1 MKSSMRRIAVLLVIL
16 AMMCSLFGCAES
28 GTTDEPAASN
38 PTPSD
43 TTPPNADNGSHDD
56 QEPGDTGS
64 ADGNGDEFVIGISVS
79 YSGATAQYG
88 LEAING
94 LDMALEYINANGG
107 FNGAKGVKATLYDSK
122 GSTEEAVK
130 SAQKLTQNEKC
141 NAVIASQ
148 VSSEVLA
155 SGNVYNDAKVF
166 TVGMG
171 TSATWMQQGWEYLIR
186 SSVNYD
192 FVAPNAVEM
201 MKEMGLT
208 KIAMMH
214 DQSEASVSFKDTVV
228 SICEEEGIDI
238 IITESCEVEDTD
250 MTSQCTRIIN
260 AGPQAVFISMSGNDI
275 GYFVKQM
282 RQFGYTGTFFDK
294 ESYYAAAVDI
304 AGEENSN
311 YIFFANPY
319 VTYASID
326 DCDIPNMREFLENYV
341 AAYGELPSTE
351 IAYRA
356 WDSAMVIWE
365 ASKLAGSNDGDAM
378 LAVVPQIQIEGLGGP
393 MDYSNNDGEPYHNVR
408 RFVYVDGKN
417 VDWATWMADGGYDA
431 YKEATGNEY

>member
-1 MKSSMRRIAVLLVIL
+1 MKTFQKRIVVLLIALAVL
-16 AMMCSLFGCAES
+16 CSMVGCAQK
-28 GTTDEPAASN
+28 AS
-38 PTPSD
+38 TPSD
-43 TTPPNADNGSHDD
+43 NSQTTSADTQTGTESS
-56 QEPGDTGS
+56 GDTFS
-64 ADGNGDEFVIGISVS
+64 IGISVS

-94 LDMALEYINANGG
+94 LEMALEHINANGG
-107 FNGAKGVKATLYDSK
+107 FNGATGVMATLYDSK

-130 SAQKLTQNEKC
+130 SAQKLTQNEHC
-141 NAVIASQ
+141 NAIIASQ

-155 SGNVYNDAKVF
+155 AGNVYNDAKIF
-166 TVGMG
+166 TIGMG

-186 SSVNYD
+186 GSVNYD

-214 DQSEASVSFKDTVV
+214 DQSEASISFKDTVV
-228 SICEEEGIDI
+228 SLCEEAGIEI
-238 IITESCEVEDTD
+238 VITESCEVEDTD
-250 MTSQCTRIIN
+250 MTSQCTRILN
-260 AGPQAVFISMSGNDI
+260 AAPQAVFTSMSGNDI

-294 ESYYAAAVDI
+294 ESYYAAAADI
-304 AGEENSN
+304 AGLENSN

-326 DCDIPNMREFLENYV
+326 DCDIPNMKEFLQIYV
-341 AAYGELPSTE
+341 DKYGGLPSTE

-356 WDSAMVIWE
+356 YDSAMVIWE
-365 ASKLAGSNDGDAM
+365 ATKLSGSNETDAM
-378 LAVVPQIQIEGLGGP
+378 LAVVPQIKIEGLGGT
-393 MDYSNNDGEPYHNVR
+393 MDYSNGDGEPYHNVR
-408 RFVYVDGKN
+408 RFVFVDGKN
-417 VDWATWMADGGYDA
+417 LDWQTWMDEGGYDA
-431 YKEATGNEY
+431 YKAATGNEY

>member
-1 MKSSMRRIAVLLVIL
+1 MKTFQKRIVVLLIALAVL
-16 AMMCSLFGCAES
+16 CSMVGCAQK
-28 GTTDEPAASN
+28 AAE
-38 PTPSD
+38 TGD
-43 TTPPNADNGSHDD
+43 TTTTAQETTNTASDNTQTATPAEAATS
-56 QEPGDTGS
+56 GDMFS
-64 ADGNGDEFVIGISVS
+64 IGISVS

-94 LDMALEYINANGG
+94 LEMALEHINANGG
-107 FNGAKGVKATLYDSK
+107 FNGATGVMATLYDSK

-130 SAQKLTQNEKC
+130 SAQKLTQNEHC
-141 NAVIASQ
+141 NAIIASQ

-155 SGNVYNDAKVF
+155 AGNVYNDAKIF
-166 TVGMG
+166 TIGMG

-186 SSVNYD
+186 GSVNYD

-214 DQSEASVSFKDTVV
+214 DQSEASISFKDTVV
-228 SICEEEGIDI
+228 SLCEEAGIEI
-238 IITESCEVEDTD
+238 VITESCEVEDTD
-250 MTSQCTRIIN
+250 MTSQCTRILN
-260 AGPQAVFISMSGNDI
+260 AAPQAVFTSMSGNDI

-294 ESYYAAAVDI
+294 DSYYAAAADI
-304 AGEENSN
+304 AGLENSN

-326 DCDIPNMREFLENYV
+326 DCDIPNMKEFLQIYV
-341 AAYGELPSTE
+341 DKYGGLPSTE

-356 WDSAMVIWE
+356 YDSAMVIWE
-365 ASKLAGSNDGDAM
+365 ATKLSGSNETDAM
-378 LAVVPQIQIEGLGGP
+378 LAVVPQIKIEGLGGT
-393 MDYSNNDGEPYHNVR
+393 MDYSNGDGEPYHNVR
-408 RFVYVDGKN
+408 RFVFVDGKN
-417 VDWATWMADGGYDA
+417 LDWQTWMDEGGYDA
-431 YKEATGNEY
+431 YKAATGNEY

>member
-1 MKSSMRRIAVLLVIL
+1 MKTFQKRIVVLLL
-16 AMMCSLFGCAES
+16 ALTLLCSMIGCAQKS
-28 GTTDEPAASN
+28 ADTSTTAPAATAQDSTSTAAEPAQDAAQ
-38 PTPSD
+38 
-43 TTPPNADNGSHDD
+43 TTTS
-56 QEPGDTGS
+56 GDTFS
-64 ADGNGDEFVIGISVS
+64 IGISVS

-94 LDMALEYINANGG
+94 LEMALEYINANGG
-107 FNGAKGVKATLYDSK
+107 FNGATGVMATLYDSK

-130 SAQKLTQNEKC
+130 SAQKLTQNEHC
-141 NAVIASQ
+141 DAIIGSQ
-148 VSSEVLA
+148 VSSELLA
-155 SGNVYNDAKVF
+155 AGNVYNDAKIF
-166 TVGMG
+166 TIGMG

-186 SSVNYD
+186 GSVNYD

-214 DQSEASVSFKDTVV
+214 DQSEASISFKDTVV
-228 SICEEEGIDI
+228 SLCEEAGIEI

-260 AGPQAVFISMSGNDI
+260 AAPQAVFTSMSGNDI
-275 GYFVKQM
+275 GYFIKQM

-294 ESYYAAAVDI
+294 ESYYAAAADI
-304 AGEENSN
+304 AGVENSN

-326 DCDIPNMREFLENYV
+326 DCDIPNMKAFLETYV
-341 AAYGELPSTE
+341 SKYNELPSTE

-356 WDSAMVIWE
+356 YDSAMVIWE
-365 ASKLAGSNDGDAM
+365 ATKLAGSNDTDAM
-378 LAVVPQIQIEGLGGP
+378 LAVVPQIKIEGLGGT
-393 MDYSNNDGEPYHNVR
+393 MDYSNGDGEPYHNVR

-417 VDWATWMADGGYDA
+417 VDWQTWMDEGGYDA
-431 YKEATGNEY
+431 YKAATGNEY

>member
-1 MKSSMRRIAVLLVIL
+1 MKTFQKRIVVLLIALAVL
-16 AMMCSLFGCAES
+16 CSMVGCAQK
-28 GTTDEPAASN
+28 AAE
-38 PTPSD
+38 TGD
-43 TTPPNADNGSHDD
+43 TTTTAQETTNTASDNTQTETPAEAATS
-56 QEPGDTGS
+56 GDMFS
-64 ADGNGDEFVIGISVS
+64 IGISVS

-94 LDMALEYINANGG
+94 LEMALEHINANGG
-107 FNGAKGVKATLYDSK
+107 FNGATGVMATLYDSK

-130 SAQKLTQNEKC
+130 SAQKLTQNEHC
-141 NAVIASQ
+141 NAIIASQ

-155 SGNVYNDAKVF
+155 AGNVYNDAKIF
-166 TVGMG
+166 TIGMG

-186 SSVNYD
+186 GSVNYD

-214 DQSEASVSFKDTVV
+214 DQSEASISFKDTVV
-228 SICEEEGIDI
+228 SLCEEAGIEI
-238 IITESCEVEDTD
+238 VITESCEVEDTD
-250 MTSQCTRIIN
+250 MTSQCTRILN
-260 AGPQAVFISMSGNDI
+260 AAPQAVFTSMSGNDI

-294 ESYYAAAVDI
+294 ESYYAAAADI
-304 AGEENSN
+304 AGLENSN

-326 DCDIPNMREFLENYV
+326 DCDIPNMKEFLQIYV
-341 AAYGELPSTE
+341 DKYGGLPSTE

-356 WDSAMVIWE
+356 YDSAMVIWE
-365 ASKLAGSNDGDAM
+365 ATKLSGSNETDAM
-378 LAVVPQIQIEGLGGP
+378 LAVVPQIKIEGLGGT
-393 MDYSNNDGEPYHNVR
+393 MDYSNGDGEPYHNVR
-408 RFVYVDGKN
+408 RFVFVDGKN
-417 VDWATWMADGGYDA
+417 LDWQTWMDEGGYDA
-431 YKEATGNEY
+431 YKAATGNEY

>member
-1 MKSSMRRIAVLLVIL
+1 MKTFQKRIVVLLIALAVL
-16 AMMCSLFGCAES
+16 CSMVGCAQK
-28 GTTDEPAASN
+28 AAE
-38 PTPSD
+38 TGD
-43 TTPPNADNGSHDD
+43 TTTTAQETTNTASDNTQTETPAETATS
-56 QEPGDTGS
+56 GDMFS
-64 ADGNGDEFVIGISVS
+64 IGISVS

-94 LDMALEYINANGG
+94 LEMALEHINANGG
-107 FNGAKGVKATLYDSK
+107 FNGATGVMATLYDSK

-130 SAQKLTQNEKC
+130 SAQKLTQNEHC
-141 NAVIASQ
+141 NAIIASQ

-155 SGNVYNDAKVF
+155 AGNVYNDAKIF
-166 TVGMG
+166 TIGMG

-186 SSVNYD
+186 GSVNYD

-214 DQSEASVSFKDTVV
+214 DQSEASISFKDTVV
-228 SICEEEGIDI
+228 SLCEEAGIEI
-238 IITESCEVEDTD
+238 VITESCEVEDTD
-250 MTSQCTRIIN
+250 MTSQCTRILN
-260 AGPQAVFISMSGNDI
+260 AAPQAVFTSMSGNDI

-294 ESYYAAAVDI
+294 ESYYAAAADI
-304 AGEENSN
+304 AGLENSN

-326 DCDIPNMREFLENYV
+326 DCDIPNMKEFLQIYV
-341 AAYGELPSTE
+341 DKYGGLPSTE

-356 WDSAMVIWE
+356 YDSAMVIWE
-365 ASKLAGSNDGDAM
+365 ATKLSGSNETDAM
-378 LAVVPQIQIEGLGGP
+378 LAVVPQIKIEGLGGT
-393 MDYSNNDGEPYHNVR
+393 MDYSNGDGEPYHNVR
-408 RFVYVDGKN
+408 RFVFVDGKN
-417 VDWATWMADGGYDA
+417 LDWQTWMDEGGYDA
-431 YKEATGNEY
+431 YKAATGNEY